1 MDLPLIEL
9 QRGKKGM
16 KHIKYHQQI
25 GATAACTKIMM
36 EASKG
41 IGQKYRKGATKDC
54 FLFDSW
60 FSSKRLEES
69 VMEVG
74 AESIGMVKKK
84 TKGLCKDT
92 IKNIKNDWPGGS
104 YLMLRIKPM
113 VTRGRTLIAIGYKY
127 NTQKLPYFIVT
138 DNADITQTGIT
149 YLSK

>member
-1 MDLPLIEL
+1 
-9 QRGKKGM
+9 
-16 KHIKYHQQI
+16 
-25 GATAACTKIMM
+25 MM

-74 AESIGMVKKK
+74 AESIGIVKKK
-84 TKGLCKDT
+84 AKGLCKDT

-113 VTRGRTLIAIGYKY
+113 VHGGRPLIAIGYKY
-127 NTQKLPYFIVT
+127 DAWKIIYFIVT
-138 DNADITQTGIT
+138 YNAGSTQVIN
-149 YLSK
+149 